1 MEGPLE
7 GALAVVDHRQRQ
19 VEGAVEEVVRE
30 AGVGDHIREVGLWPG
45 VEPDLALDAG
55 EAPEVLALQEAAV
68 APPVDLERQRVVAGP
83 DGVGD
88 VELGGQLGSLA
99 VSDTLPI
106 DPQEEGRL
114 DRPEVEYDAVTGPV
128 PGQGEVP
135 AVAADR
141 VPAVRYVRWGRGLL
155 PIEGVGVIG
164 VDGRA
169 EAFELP
175 VGRHRDVVPTGDV
188 EGRILEADGPLLRR
202 SGPVEFPDAVQRAVA
217 AGQVRALDGGAGRLG
232 GGVEG
237 GAGGQLVFLDHG
249 RILDVGEEGLGR
261 SEDREQEA
269 TEEDREAET
278 GHGGPDSG
286 MRAA

>member
-1 MEGPLE
+1 M
-7 GALAVVDHRQRQ
+7 DHRQRQ
-19 VEGAVEEVVRE
+19 VEGAVEEVVGE

-55 EAPEVLALQEAAV
+55 EAPEVLAFEEAAV

-99 VSDTLPI
+99 VANALPI
-106 DPQEEGRL
+106 DPQEEGGL
-114 DRPEVEYDAVTGPV
+114 DRSEVKHDAVAGPV
-128 PGQGEVP
+128 CRQAEVP

-141 VPAVRYVRWGRGLL
+141 VPAVGDVRRGRSLL

-175 VGRHRDVVPTGDV
+175 VGRHRDVVPSGHV
-188 EGRILEADGPLLRR
+188 KGRILEADGPLFR
-202 SGPVEFPDAVQRAVA
+202 SAGPVEFPDAVQ
-217 AGQVRALDGGAGRLG
+217 
-232 GGVEG
+232 
-237 GAGGQLVFLDHG
+237 
-249 RILDVGEEGLGR
+249 
-261 SEDREQEA
+261 
-269 TEEDREAET
+269 
-278 GHGGPDSG
+278 
-286 MRAA
+286 